1 MGRVVFVHLLFGES
15 DIQWTLRP
23 YCAPRCDS
31 KESDKYRISALE
43 LLSRS
48 VEEIGKPHVIVNIR

>member
-1 MGRVVFVHLLFGES
+1 MGRVVFARLLFGES
-15 DIQWTLRP
+15 LDSETLLHTIV
-23 YCAPRCDS
+23 DS

>member
-1 MGRVVFVHLLFGES
+1 MDTETLLHTNVLG
-15 DIQWTLRP
+15 
-23 YCAPRCDS
+23 S

-48 VEEIGKPHVIVNIR
+48 VEEIGKPHIIVNIR

>member
-1 MGRVVFVHLLFGES
+1 MERVGFAHLLFGES

-23 YCAPRCDS
+23 YCTPLCDS

-48 VEEIGKPHVIVNIR
+48 VEEIGKPHIIVNIR